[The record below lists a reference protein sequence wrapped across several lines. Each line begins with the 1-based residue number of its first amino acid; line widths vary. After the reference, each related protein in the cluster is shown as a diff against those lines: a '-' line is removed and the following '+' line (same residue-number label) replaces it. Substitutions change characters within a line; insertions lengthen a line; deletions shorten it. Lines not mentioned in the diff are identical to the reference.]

1 MFGVWRLQLLREV
14 ARRGTLKDAAAAMSV
29 SPSAV
34 SQQLALL
41 EQEAGVPLLE
51 RAGRRVR
58 LTEAGL
64 ALVRHADVITGA
76 MAAAEADIA
85 RHRETVTGTLR
96 IAAFPTAA
104 RALMPPVMAALG
116 SLHPELRLT
125 LRDLEAHESL
135 AAIEMDEIDLAIV
148 DEYEAPVTPIGDL
161 LHVEEILQEPLY
173 LALPADRSLTAPVRL
188 ADARDD
194 YWITDSERSGF
205 FGAVLRACQADG
217 FVPHIRSNCKDF
229 AVIIAL
235 VEAGLGV
242 GILPG
247 LALYDR
253 PSRVRLHVVV
263 PALSRRIVAVV
274 RPERRAHPALASALA
289 ELHRFGAAY
298 RPVMPA

>member
-1 MFGVWRLQLLREV
+1 MFSVWRLQLLREV
-14 ARRGTLKDAAAAMSV
+14 ARRGTLKEAAAAMSV

-34 SQQLALL
+34 SQQLSLL
-41 EQEAGVPLLE
+41 EEEAGVPLLE
-51 RAGRRVR
+51 RAGRGVR
-58 LTEAGL
+58 LTEAGI
-64 ALVRHADVITGA
+64 ALVRHADTITGA

-85 RHRETVTGTLR
+85 RRRETVTGTLR

-135 AAIEMDEIDLAIV
+135 AAIEMDEIDLAVV
-148 DEYEAPVTPIGDL
+148 DEYDSPVTPIDGRL
-161 LHVEEILQEPLY
+161 RVEEVLREPLY
-173 LALPADRSLTAPVRL
+173 LAVPVGRSLTAPVRL
-188 ADARDD
+188 ADARND
-194 YWITDSERSGF
+194 YWIADTERSGF
-205 FGAVLRACQADG
+205 FGAVLRACRADG
-217 FVPHIRSNCKDF
+217 FEPHIRSNCKDF

-242 GILPG
+242 GVLPG
-247 LALYDR
+247 LALHDR
-253 PSRVRLHVVV
+253 PSRVQLHAVV

-274 RPERRAHPALASALA
+274 RPERRGHPAVTSALR

-298 RPVMPA
+298 RPVTPG